1 MASGRTLTMISCRN
15 MYCNNYEYFFLNA
28 ILCLCI
34 YESVFFFPSPI
45 PLPSNISCINGSFSC
60 NLSVLSYKIPKG
72 MTHLEELS
80 FGKKLTFWQTLLA
93 YFKLWKE
100 CFQHVRQSHGLFLS
114 LLGSHLVKRMCGWK
128 FTKEWT

>member
-1 MASGRTLTMISCRN
+1 MASGRTLAMISCGN
-15 MYCNNYEYFFLNA
+15 MHCNTYEYFFFNV
-28 ILCLCI
+28 ILCLRT
-34 YESVFFFPSPI
+34 YESIFFFPPPI
-45 PLPSNISCINGSFSC
+45 PLPSNISCINSFSY

-100 CFQHVRQSHGLFLS
+100 CFQHVRQSLGLFLS
-114 LLGSHLVKRMCGWK
+114 LFGSHLVKRMCGWK
-128 FTKEWT
+128 FTREWT

>member
-1 MASGRTLTMISCRN
+1 MN
-15 MYCNNYEYFFLNA
+15 Q
-28 ILCLCI
+28 
-34 YESVFFFPSPI
+34 FFFRSPI
-45 PLPSNISCINGSFSC
+45 PLPSNISCINSFSY

-100 CFQHVRQSHGLFLS
+100 CFQHVRQSHGCSCLYLEVIW
-114 LLGSHLVKRMCGWK
+114 L
-128 FTKEWT
+128 KECVDGNSPRSGLE